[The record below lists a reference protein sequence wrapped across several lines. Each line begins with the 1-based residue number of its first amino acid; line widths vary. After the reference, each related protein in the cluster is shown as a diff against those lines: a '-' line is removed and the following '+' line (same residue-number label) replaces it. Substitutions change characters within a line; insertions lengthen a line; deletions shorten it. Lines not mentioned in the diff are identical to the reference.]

1 MALRLVT
8 QHRVFSERAL
18 FPLIRENMTLE
29 TLIAQCMEANG
40 KMQVICANFRAL
52 YWHHHRLASQ
62 GYNKDSFKVCSLIKG
77 HSGSL
82 GSASQ
87 ELV

>member
-8 QHRVFSERAL
+8 QHRVPSERAL
-18 FPLIRENMTLE
+18 YPLIRENITLE
-29 TLIAQCMEANG
+29 ALIAQCMEANAT
-40 KMQVICANFRAL
+40 MPVICANFRAL
-52 YWHHHRLASQ
+52 CWHHHRLSSQ
-62 GYNKDSFKVCSLIKG
+62 AYNKDSFKVCSLIEG

-82 GSASQ
+82 GSASE